1 VEVFEK
7 VDNPSGYVEY
17 RRITRKEVYRMDMEI
32 TFPGGK
38 IVETHYGGFT
48 IKTDQPVT
56 EGGSG
61 TAPSPFDL
69 FLASIGTC
77 TGYYVLSF
85 CQKNTIPTEN
95 MRLTASIQRNPGTHL
110 VENIRID
117 IHVPRE
123 FPEKYKKAVVKAADA
138 CAVKRH
144 LDKPP
149 KIHVI
154 VASQ

>member
-1 VEVFEK
+1 
-7 VDNPSGYVEY
+7 
-17 RRITRKEVYRMDMEI
+17 MDMEI

-38 IVETHYGGFT
+38 KVDAHYGGFT
-48 IKTDQPVT
+48 IKTDQPVA

-61 TAPSPFDL
+61 TAPAPFDF

-85 CQKNTIPTEN
+85 CQKNDIPTEKMN
-95 MRLTASIQRNPGTHL
+95 LTVNIQRNPGTHL

-123 FPEKYKKAVVKAADA
+123 FPEKYKKAVVKAAYI
-138 CAVKRH
+138 CTVKRNLQNPPTIEIQ
-144 LDKPP
+144 LDCF
-149 KIHVI
+149 
-154 VASQ
+154 